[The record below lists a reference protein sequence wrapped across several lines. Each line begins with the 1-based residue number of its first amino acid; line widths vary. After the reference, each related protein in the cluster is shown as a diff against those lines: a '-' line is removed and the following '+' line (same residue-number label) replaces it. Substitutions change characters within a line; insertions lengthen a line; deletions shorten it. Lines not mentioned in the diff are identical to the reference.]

1 MCALL
6 FWWYNLWYK
15 NNFSNILLNKKLY
28 ENISVYNIS
37 YKSPTG
43 PKLLRITF
51 NKIDGFI
58 ISLDGKIKHLVLF
71 DYGLFDKICDK
82 IEYLIS
88 KKVVLQIVLII
99 ILERLE
105 LIYIIFYQ
113 LKKILTF
120 HNVIILIKSVVN

>member
-1 MCALL
+1 MVQ
-6 FWWYNLWYK
+6 

-43 PKLLRITF
+43 PKPLRITF
-51 NKIDGFI
+51 DKIDGFI
-58 ISLDGKIKHLVLF
+58 LSLDGKIKHLILF

-105 LIYIIFYQ
+105 LIYIILYHF
-113 LKKILTF
+113 
-120 HNVIILIKSVVN
+120 S

>member
-1 MCALL
+1 MH
-6 FWWYNLWYK
+6 
-15 NNFSNILLNKKLY
+15 
-28 ENISVYNIS
+28 
-37 YKSPTG
+37 
-43 PKLLRITF
+43 ITF

>member
-1 MCALL
+1 MVQ
-6 FWWYNLWYK
+6 

-37 YKSPTG
+37 YKNPTG
-43 PKLLRITF
+43 PKPLRITF
-51 NKIDGFI
+51 DKIDGFI
-58 ISLDGKIKHLVLF
+58 LSLDGKIKHLILF

-105 LIYIIFYQ
+105 LIYIILYHF
-113 LKKILTF
+113 
-120 HNVIILIKSVVN
+120 S

>member
-1 MCALL
+1 MH
-6 FWWYNLWYK
+6 
-15 NNFSNILLNKKLY
+15 
-28 ENISVYNIS
+28 
-37 YKSPTG
+37 
-43 PKLLRITF
+43 ITF

-105 LIYIIFYQ
+105 LIYIILYQ